1 MGGGE
6 HMAVTK
12 LPGNSVLKLV
22 LHVGDSVTGSPVLRT
37 RSLNG
42 VKPAA
47 VDQDLFDVANALAGL
62 QQYPLN
68 GISRVDNGTLIS
80 A

>member
-1 MGGGE
+1 
-6 HMAVTK
+6 MAVNNV
-12 LPGNSVLKLV
+12 PGNSVLKLA
-22 LHVGDSVTGSPVLRT
+22 LHVGDSATGSPVLRS

-42 VKPAA
+42 IKPAA
-47 VDQDLFDVANALAGL
+47 ADQDLFDVATALAGL

-68 GISRVDNGTLIS
+68 GITRVDNSALIS

>member
-1 MGGGE
+1 
-6 HMAVTK
+6 MAVNK
-12 LPGNSVLKLV
+12 VSGNSVLKLA
-22 LHVGDSVTGSPVLRT
+22 LHVGDSATGSPVLRN

-42 VKPAA
+42 VKSAA
-47 VDQDLFDVANALAGL
+47 TDQDLFDVATALAGL

-68 GISRVDNGTLIS
+68 GITRVDNGALIS

>member
-1 MGGGE
+1 
-6 HMAVTK
+6 MAVNK
-12 LPGNSVLKLV
+12 VPGNSVLKLA
-22 LHVGDSVTGSPVLRT
+22 LHVGDSATGAPVLRN

-42 VKPAA
+42 IKPAA
-47 VDQDLFDVANALAGL
+47 VDQDLFDVAGALAGL

-68 GISRVDNGTLIS
+68 GITRVDNGSLIS

>member
-1 MGGGE
+1 
-6 HMAVTK
+6 MAVTK
-12 LPGNSVLKLV
+12 VPGNSVLKLA
-22 LHVGDSVTGSPVLRT
+22 LHVGDSPTGSPVLKN

-47 VDQDLFDVANALAGL
+47 VDQDLYDVAVALTGL

-68 GISRVDNGTLIS
+68 GITRIDNGALIS